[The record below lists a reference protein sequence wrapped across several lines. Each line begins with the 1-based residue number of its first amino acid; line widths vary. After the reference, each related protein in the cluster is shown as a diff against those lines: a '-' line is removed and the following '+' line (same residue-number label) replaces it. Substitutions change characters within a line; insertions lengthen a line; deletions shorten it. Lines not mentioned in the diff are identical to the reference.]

1 MGDITWWAVGLCV
14 VAAFLAGFVDA
25 VAGGGGLIQLPAL
38 LAVFPTAP
46 LALISGTNKSVSVV
60 GTSAAALTYGRGMSL
75 QARVVVPMAASA
87 FAASAAGAAL
97 VTRLDRAMVEP
108 IIMVVLIGVVVF
120 TLLRPDMGTVV
131 GQRPRGVLAACGLG
145 AGIGFYDGIIGPGT
159 GTFLVLGLVS
169 VLGATFLTASAMAK
183 AVNVATNLAALVV
196 FVPAGHV
203 MWTVAAAM
211 APANLAGGVIGAR
224 SAMSRGNSFVRA
236 VFIGVICLL
245 VVRLATTLA

>member
-1 MGDITWWAVGLCV
+1 MFSNVSMRAVN
-14 VAAFLAGFVDA
+14 A
-25 VAGGGGLIQLPAL
+25 V
-38 LAVFPTAP
+38 
-46 LALISGTNKSVSVV
+46 
-60 GTSAAALTYGRGMSL
+60 M
-75 QARVVVPMAASA
+75 MACCSWIA
-87 FAASAAGAAL
+87 
-97 VTRLDRAMVEP
+97 
-108 IIMVVLIGVVVF
+108 
-120 TLLRPDMGTVV
+120 
-131 GQRPRGVLAACGLG
+131 
-145 AGIGFYDGIIGPGT
+145 
-159 GTFLVLGLVS
+159 
-169 VLGATFLTASAMAK
+169 